1 MIIAQFFLHFHR
13 ELGQEVLIMTRKRIA
28 AFAVSLLICT
38 TMAGCADTNSKTS
51 ANQDTA
57 SASAAGT
64 VSETEAESQNTEA
77 NNKIEN
83 EENVQNNKDLLVI
96 AKQGMFSSGETVTHP
111 VEGNY
116 APTQSRLDATRAGS
130 TSHIDHANIFY
141 QIPEN
146 DNGTVSA
153 KKNEYYK
160 NSLSNC
166 TIMPFERLF
175 YWSE

>member
-1 MIIAQFFLHFHR
+1 M
-13 ELGQEVLIMTRKRIA
+13 
-28 AFAVSLLICT
+28 
-38 TMAGCADTNSKTS
+38 
-51 ANQDTA
+51 
-57 SASAAGT
+57 
-64 VSETEAESQNTEA
+64 
-77 NNKIEN
+77 
-83 EENVQNNKDLLVI
+83 QNNKDLLVI
-96 AKQGMFSSGETVTHP
+96 AKQGMFSSGGTVTHP

-116 APTQSRLDATRAGS
+116 APTQSRLDATRAGN

-153 KKNEYYK
+153 KKNKYYK